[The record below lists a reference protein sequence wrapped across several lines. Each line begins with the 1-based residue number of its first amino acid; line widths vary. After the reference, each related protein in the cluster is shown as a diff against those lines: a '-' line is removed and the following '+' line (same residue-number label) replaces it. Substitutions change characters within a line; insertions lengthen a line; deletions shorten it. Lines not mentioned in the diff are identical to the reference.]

1 MIDKRHIG
9 HRFPSF
15 SSIIEAGRVRLFCT
29 AIGETNLI
37 HADAKAAR
45 QAGYRNVVAPLT
57 FPTAI
62 AMDNPNPLRTID
74 LLEVDLAWI
83 LHGEERYDY
92 FGPICVGDEITTN
105 SRIGDIYERKCGAL
119 EFVLMELEMHNQLN
133 QRVCNLRRLLIVRR
147 PVIADPPGE

>member
-9 HRFPSF
+9 HKFPSF

-62 AMDNPNPLRTID
+62 AMDNPNPHRTAPSICWR
-74 LLEVDLAWI
+74 WI
-83 LHGEERYDY
+83 LPGYCMGRSATIILVR
-92 FGPICVGDEITTN
+92 FVSVTRLQLTRGLVTLTN
-105 SRIGDIYERKCGAL
+105 ENAGHWNSC
-119 EFVLMELEMHNQLN
+119 
-133 QRVCNLRRLLIVRR
+133 
-147 PVIADPPGE
+147 